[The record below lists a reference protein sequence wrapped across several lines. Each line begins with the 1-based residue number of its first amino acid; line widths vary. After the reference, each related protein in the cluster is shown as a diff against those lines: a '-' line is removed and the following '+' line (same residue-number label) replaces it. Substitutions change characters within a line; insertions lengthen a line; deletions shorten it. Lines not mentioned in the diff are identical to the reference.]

1 MTKKML
7 KVMAVVLAL
16 VLCASCLFAGCKN
29 QQADPSGTSGTA
41 TQAGKVTHTVR
52 VKAADGTVLE
62 GIGVYVYTDST
73 LGELV
78 WFAKTDAN
86 GEITFDDVTSDSYVA
101 VLSDVPNGYIA
112 AETYPLTGTETE
124 IVLESSLI
132 SPDDAEAIV
141 VGLGDIMYDF
151 TVTDTDGNEHTLSQ
165 MLQQKDAVVLNF
177 WFLECQPCK
186 AEFPFLQ
193 EAYANYS
200 DSIEVLALNPVNTD
214 EAAVAQYKE
223 ELGLAFPMAVVD
235 SKWEQSMPVAAY
247 PTTVIIDR
255 FGKVTMVHTGSITS
269 AKTFENLF
277 EVFVG
282 EDYQQQVLESIDEY
296 VEVEEP
302 TGTKENPEELG
313 GIKSFEVTVEPGQV
327 VYLDVYKVSGMYL
340 QIKSDNVYVLYND
353 KTYEPKDGKVGLTV
367 SSPDPTVPVSLGIGN
382 SGSKTETFKG
392 TFSFRS
398 GTVDKPYT
406 LKLGD
411 FTVKIA
417 KGNEQGVYYKY
428 KATQD
433 GVLTLKCLD
442 GTAGVGFDMI
452 LYNLN
457 SYAYRTMMADGGED
471 QSVSVKVKKG
481 QTVQFS
487 MVTLPDED
495 YNYPAGTFRVNASFG
510 EGAEE
515 DDVVVVEKVVYSVTV
530 NDGAGNPMPGVTMKL
545 EGAESP
551 LVLTTD
557 ESGVVSVELPV
568 AEYTAVLTVPAGY
581 TAEVTT
587 LTLTK
592 DAPSGTF
599 VLEEIVIEYA
609 DYQVTVLAPDGET
622 PVAGAMVIVGTEFA
636 YTDENGTASFRLP
649 VGSYS
654 ASITGLSAEYAL
666 EEDSYSFEEGQT
678 QLSVTLI
685 YKPGTENNPHYII
698 GNPFVTE
705 RIPAGGA
712 VYYQSYMVHGMVLII
727 QDADAYVTYNG
738 TTYGADANGIVRV
751 PIANGNPMS
760 PPVVLVVGN
769 TGASGEKYTLN
780 FTYPAGTFQNP
791 EKLPAAGTFTTKLEE
806 ADDDGYYY
814 SWTADQA
821 GTISFMIDQV
831 TEGTEGDIRLTS
843 SGSYSSPWLTE
854 DGVTDADGNTWVSM
868 DVQPGDELTI
878 QVVALMDEDTW
889 IAPASEIVAVWNFH
903 EEGQPEPS
911 EPTEPSE
918 EPTEPS
924 EEPTEPSEEPTEPSE
939 EPTEPSEEP
948 TEPSEEPTEPSEEP
962 TEPTDPSEPMEP
974 EVPGDEAE
982 YVITVTD
989 YAGKPV
995 SGVMV
1000 AVYSGSAL
1008 KGTAATDAA
1017 GEAVLDL
1024 ARGDYT
1030 VTLLGSSLYYNKSSA
1045 VLSATKT
1052 SLTIRVAAEPS
1063 AEDTMYLYLCDEVNG
1078 ESLAYNVHEGGTHVK
1093 LGSGQFGYS
1102 TEKGITY
1109 FVFTPE
1115 RAGFYR
1121 IAVAD
1126 PKAELTYWGGTFNPF
1141 DMTGTLADYSGNAFT
1156 TTVQEANLGV
1166 DYVLGISGVSESVL
1180 EITRVGDPGF
1190 DPNYLP
1196 WVDYEGTWEPTA
1208 FTYEGGA
1215 LTYVD
1220 IMDKNADY
1228 KLVYNEKDGY
1238 YHIGKADGPVMY
1250 VTLGG
1255 KAPYL
1260 SIATMLDTAPFHA
1273 MYVDEKGN
1281 YVKEDYAEL
1290 ILKYSENADKTT
1302 GVYPMT
1308 QDLYYMLDKGVTY
1321 MGWTDPENP
1330 NYLFTD
1336 DNRNPLPGV
1345 NNKIA
1350 WLFACSYEAE

>member
-1 MTKKML
+1 VTKKML
-7 KVMAVVLAL
+7 KLVAAVLAL
-16 VLCASCLFAGCKN
+16 VLCASCLFTGCRN
-29 QQADPSGTSGTA
+29 QQADPTGTSGTEA
-41 TQAGKVTHTVR
+41 QTGKVTHTVR
-52 VKAADGTVLE
+52 VKAADGSALT

-73 LGELV
+73 MGELV

-101 VLSDVPNGYIA
+101 VLSDVPNGYVA

-124 IVLESSLI
+124 IVLESSLV
-132 SPDDAEAIV
+132 SGEDAEHIV
-141 VGLGDIMYDF
+141 VGLGDMMYDF

-223 ELGLAFPMAVVD
+223 ELGLTFPMAVVP
-235 SKWEQSMPVAAY
+235 SWWEQSMPVAAY

-282 EDYQQQVLESIDEY
+282 EDYQQQVLEKIDDY

-398 GTVDKPYT
+398 GTVDNPYT

-411 FTVKIA
+411 FTVKIS

-433 GVLTLKCLD
+433 GVLTLKCLE

-471 QSVSVKVKKG
+471 KSVSINVKKG

-487 MVTLPDED
+487 MATLPDED
-495 YNYPAGTFRVNASFG
+495 YNYPAGTFQVNASLS
-510 EGAEE
+510 EGGEE
-515 DDVVVVEKVVYSVTV
+515 DDVVVVEKAVYSVTV

-545 EGAESP
+545 EGGETSA
-551 LVLTTD
+551 VLTTD
-557 ESGVVSVELPV
+557 AAGVASVELPV
-568 AEYTAVLTVPAGY
+568 GEYTATLTVPAGY

-587 LTLTK
+587 LALTK

-599 VLEEIVIEYA
+599 VVEEIVIEYS

-622 PVAGAMVIVGTEFA
+622 PVAGVMVIVGTEFA
-636 YTDENGTASFRLP
+636 FTDANGVASFHLP
-649 VGSYS
+649 TGTYS
-654 ASITGLSAEYAL
+654 ASVSGLSGEYAV
-666 EEDSYSFEEGQT
+666 EEGSYSFEDQT
-678 QLSVTLI
+678 QLTVTLI
-685 YKPGTENNPHYII
+685 YKPGTENNPYYIMD
-698 GNPFVTE
+698 NPFVTE
-705 RIPAGGA
+705 RIPAGTSA
-712 VYYQSYMVHGMVLII
+712 YHLSYTIHGMILTI

-751 PIANGNPMS
+751 VIDKGNFMS
-760 PPVVLVVGN
+760 PPVLLIIGN
-769 TGASGEKYTLN
+769 AGTSGEKYTLN
-780 FTYPAGTFQNP
+780 FTYPTGTFQNP
-791 EKLPAAGTFTTKLEE
+791 EKLPAEGAFTTKLEE

-821 GTISFMIDQV
+821 GTISFMIDQI

-878 QVVALMDEDTW
+878 QVVAMMDEETW
-889 IAPASEIVAVWNFH
+889 IAPASEIMAVWNFR
-903 EEGQPEPS
+903 EESQPDPS
-911 EPTEPSE
+911 V
-918 EPTEPS
+918 
-924 EEPTEPSEEPTEPSE
+924 PTEPSEEPTEPSE

-962 TEPTDPSEPMEP
+962 TEPTEPSVPTEPTEP
-974 EVPGDEAE
+974 EVPGDEAT
-982 YVITVTD
+982 YVIAVTD
-989 YAGKPV
+989 YSGKPL

-1000 AVYSGSAL
+1000 AVYSGSTL
-1008 KGTAATDAA
+1008 KATAATDAA
-1017 GEAVLDL
+1017 GEAVVDL
-1024 ARGDYT
+1024 PRADYT
-1030 VTLLGSSLYYNKSSA
+1030 VTLLGTSAYYDKTGA
-1045 VLSATKT
+1045 VLSSGKT
-1052 SLTIRVAAEPS
+1052 ELTIRLAGEPS
-1063 AEDTMYLYLCDEVNG
+1063 ADDNTYLYLCDEING

-1220 IMDKNADY
+1220 IQDEDADY

-1250 VTLGG
+1250 VTLGT

-1260 SIATMLDTAPFHA
+1260 SIAAMLDTAPFHA
-1273 MYVDEKGN
+1273 QYVDEKGN

-1290 ILKYSENADKTT
+1290 ILAYNACADTAT

-1308 QDLYYMLDKGVTY
+1308 QDLYYMLQKGVEY
-1321 MGWTDPENP
+1321 MGWADPENP

-1336 DNRNPLPGV
+1336 PNRIPLPGV
-1345 NNKIA
+1345 NHKIA
-1350 WLFACSYEAE
+1350 WLFACCYEAE